1 MGFALDLRDRIKKC
15 VDYAHK
21 PFEYEEY
28 IQSMQN
34 FLDDDL
40 CDDDS
45 NIKNPNV
52 LANITNTKD
61 ELQEMF
67 QKIKFL
73 PVCLKC
79 EKHLLFG

>member
-1 MGFALDLRDRIKKC
+1 MMQ
-15 VDYAHK
+15 DYL
-21 PFEYEEY
+21 
-28 IQSMQN
+28 N
-34 FLDDDL
+34 DDL

-67 QKIKFL
+67 QKIKFFSL
-73 PVCLKC
+73 C
-79 EKHLLFG
+79 

>member
-1 MGFALDLRDRIKKC
+1 
-15 VDYAHK
+15 
-21 PFEYEEY
+21 
-28 IQSMQN
+28 MQN

-61 ELQEMF
+61 ELQELF
-67 QKIKFL
+67 QKIKFC
-73 PVCLKC
+73 PVCLKW
-79 EKHLLFG
+79 EKCALLG

>member
-1 MGFALDLRDRIKKC
+1 MPDYLSLRIKKC

-21 PFEYEEY
+21 PFNYEEY
-28 IQSMQN
+28 IQTMQN
-34 FLDDDL
+34 YLDDDL

-67 QKIKFL
+67 QKIKFCC
-73 PVCLKC
+73 VCW
-79 EKHLLFG
+79 